1 MEKKKTS
8 FMILGVCALVLSVIG
23 VTYAFWQLRLAQ
35 KDQNTIGSSCFDVEL
50 IDEKDAIQL
59 EKAYPILDEDA
70 ITLKPYKF
78 TIKNHCDA
86 NASYQINLEALSQYG
101 STTIAANIR
110 LKPEYIRAQLNEVN
124 KENEEEIEIEKAI
137 VNLDSTIQVSPT
149 LNDTQAKSYDAFKLA
164 TGYLGPQESKSFA
177 LRIWLDGDLTM
188 EDEDAM
194 NKTFASKITVTAS
207 YLTEEKVPPTVD
219 LELAVCENTIT
230 ATGKATPAENKSIE
244 KYEFKLDADE
254 NWTSGVEQLK
264 EFNVEK
270 PGNHS
275 VSLRVTDN
283 KGITSETSK
292 TVETGELKTVNI
304 YGKDIPI
311 TTCKNGLYEVEHKD
325 AEALKMAAKWQE
337 TEYRFAGVD
346 YVDDSTP
353 YVHNYVWFN
362 SDDGCTKEG
371 AEDEKHCELWR
382 IIGLVNVKTGNGDIE
397 QRLKIIRDDKLPS
410 YMRWNIG
417 DSNDWTKASLMTY
430 LNSGEYYTTQLKD
443 NAKGMI
449 DENIIWN
456 LGGTEN
462 YTTEED
468 GLVTHWYGYE
478 RGTKT
483 GNSDAYP
490 AEWKKD
496 ETNAEAFHSI
506 ALPYP
511 SDYAYATNGGTLG
524 RKACF
529 EKELSLGWGSGEYK
543 TQCAETDWL
552 EPKSMYMWFL
562 SPLSSTSS
570 RAFRVFSG
578 GYVCYDLVDVSN
590 GVWPALYLSPSVIIS
605 SGTGEYNSP
614 YKLSVE

>member
-1 MEKKKTS
+1 MERKKTS
-8 FMILGVCALVLSVIG
+8 LIILGVCALAISVVG

-35 KDQNTIGSSCFDVEL
+35 KDNNTIGSSCFDVEL

-244 KYEFKLDADE
+244 KYEFKLDTDE
-254 NWTSGVEQLK
+254 DWISNESLATK
-264 EFNVEK
+264 EFTGLNK
-270 PGNHS
+270 GNHT
-275 VSLRVTDN
+275 VSLKVTDN

-311 TTCKNGLYEVEHKD
+311 TTCKNGL
-325 AEALKMAAKWQE
+325 
-337 TEYRFAGVD
+337 
-346 YVDDSTP
+346 
-353 YVHNYVWFN
+353 
-362 SDDGCTKEG
+362 
-371 AEDEKHCELWR
+371 
-382 IIGLVNVKTGNGDIE
+382 
-397 QRLKIIRDDKLPS
+397 
-410 YMRWNIG
+410 
-417 DSNDWTKASLMTY
+417 
-430 LNSGEYYTTQLKD
+430 
-443 NAKGMI
+443 
-449 DENIIWN
+449 
-456 LGGTEN
+456 
-462 YTTEED
+462 
-468 GLVTHWYGYE
+468 
-478 RGTKT
+478 
-483 GNSDAYP
+483 
-490 AEWKKD
+490 
-496 ETNAEAFHSI
+496 
-506 ALPYP
+506 
-511 SDYAYATNGGTLG
+511 
-524 RKACF
+524 
-529 EKELSLGWGSGEYK
+529 
-543 TQCAETDWL
+543 
-552 EPKSMYMWFL
+552 
-562 SPLSSTSS
+562 
-570 RAFRVFSG
+570 
-578 GYVCYDLVDVSN
+578 
-590 GVWPALYLSPSVIIS
+590 
-605 SGTGEYNSP
+605 
-614 YKLSVE
+614 